1 MIKGQVKNINKD
13 RGFGFILSENGE
25 DIFFHISNIG
35 HNIFNKLSP
44 KEIIYFDYI
53 SLPKG
58 LSANIIIPESDYKEN
73 SNIVYPGFAKY
84 ITRSHFSKEENGI
97 LNNLSKFFYITNGGG
112 VINLGINSTYKYF
125 LLKPTS
131 VFQEQFNLYKEIIVI
146 FSPYYNFEPRTL
158 DAIDTIIAKYQSLRL
173 DRVCSIIISQDI
185 DIERK
190 LSSVLKN
197 DTEMQIIIPFSYAE
211 LMKIIDHSI
220 INNRFIKYFYER
232 DLFSFEA
239 PLTKDIYFFGR
250 RDQVQSLLNR
260 NTSNENSGVFGLRRT
275 GKTSILNSIGRSLDK
290 NKNPWILIDC
300 QQIHFL
306 RWNEVLF
313 EIIKKVMEKYKII
326 VEVSEDNYSESK
338 APISFEKHIS
348 IFHKTFSVP
357 LLILFDEIEHITFD
371 VSLSDHWKKDNDF
384 IKLWQII
391 RSCFQ
396 GNPNMLHYIIAGTN
410 PMCAEMPLINGY
422 DNPLYNQLNTDSY
435 IPPFTVEQTKE
446 MVNVLGGYM
455 GLFFDDYVC
464 AALTQSLGGHP
475 YLIRHFCS
483 QINKFILENKINKPI
498 RITKTIYDQVKPIF
512 NNQSDKYCELILNV
526 LLTNYPEE
534 YQLLKMLALDDIS
547 FYANINKNRQL
558 TTHLI
563 GYGIIESVES
573 MYSFRIDLVKQYLR
587 TKNKYSKFLLTN
599 EEKWNEI
606 SERRNAIE
614 PEIRII
620 VKIYLKASKG
630 ESSAKQTILS
640 AMDPRSRNKY
650 LSFSYNDLFDPK
662 KCEVYFSL
670 MANVI
675 EQNWSDFQNLFMCPK
690 KLFSSY
696 MTIIN
701 TLRADCH
708 AKDVTDEEMNSFR
721 GAITWLEKKVEAI
734 M

>member
-1 MIKGQVKNINKD
+1 MIKGLIKDINKD

-25 DIFFHISNIG
+25 NVFFHINNIG
-35 HNIFNKLSP
+35 HNVFNKLNP
-44 KEIIYFDYI
+44 KEVVYFNYI
-53 SLPKG
+53 STYKG
-58 LSANIIIPESDYKEN
+58 LSANIVILESDYKEN
-73 SNIVYPGFAKY
+73 GNNVYPGFAKY
-84 ITRSHFSKEENGI
+84 ITRRHFTEQENKI
-97 LNNLSKFFYITNGGG
+97 LDNLSKFFYITNGGG
-112 VINLGINSTYKYF
+112 IINLGANSTYRYF
-125 LLKPTS
+125 LIKPTS
-131 VFQEQFNLYKEIIVI
+131 IFQEQFNLYKEIIVI
-146 FSPYYNFEPRTL
+146 FSPFSSFEPRTL
-158 DAIDTIIAKYQSLRL
+158 DAIDSITSKYQNLRL

-190 LSSVLKN
+190 LSATLKN

-211 LMKIIDHSI
+211 LMTITDHSI

-275 GKTSILNSIGRSLDK
+275 GKTSILNSISRSLDK
-290 NKNPWILIDC
+290 NNNPWILIDC

-313 EIIKKVMEKYKII
+313 EIVKKVIEKYKLTINF
-326 VEVSEDNYSESK
+326 SEADYSESR
-338 APISFEKHIS
+338 APISFERNINTFHE
-348 IFHKTFSVP
+348 IFSAP
-357 LLILFDEIEHITFD
+357 LVILFDEIEHITFA
-371 VSLSDHWKKDNDF
+371 VSLSEHWKNENDF

-396 GNPNMLHYIIAGTN
+396 SNPNMLHYIIAGTN
-410 PMCAEMPLINGY
+410 PMCAEIPLIKGY

-435 IPPFTVEQTKE
+435 ILPFTVEQTKE

-464 AALTQSLGGHP
+464 ASLTQSLGGHP

-483 QINKFILENKINKPI
+483 QTNKFILENKINKPI

-512 NNQSDKYCELILNV
+512 EQQSDKYCELILNV

-534 YQLLKMLALDDIS
+534 YQLLKLLALDDAS
-547 FYANINKNRQL
+547 FYTNINGNRQL
-558 TTHLI
+558 AAHLI
-563 GYGIIESVES
+563 GYGIIENVGN
-573 MYSFRIDLVKQYLR
+573 MYSFRIDLVKQYLCN
-587 TKNKYSKFLLTN
+587 KNKYSKLLLTN

-614 PEIRII
+614 PEIRKI

-630 ESSAKQTILS
+630 ENSAKQIIFA
-640 AMDPRSRNKY
+640 AMEPRNRSKY
-650 LSFSYNDLFDPK
+650 LSLSYNDLFDPK

-670 MANVI
+670 MSNVV
-675 EQNWSDFQNLFMCPK
+675 EQNWSYFQNLFTCPK

-701 TLRADCH
+701 ALRADCH

-721 GAITWLEKKVEAI
+721 GAMTWLEKKVDSI
-734 M
+734 T